1 MTILQKKEIRKKY
14 KRVQKESE
22 RERERKREGG
32 NCEEVKKGG
41 NGKNEKLQKRVY
53 TKFTI

>member
-41 NGKNEKLQKRVY
+41 NGKNEK
-53 TKFTI
+53 T